1 MTSDRPRL
9 ITEADPGLAR
19 SMREWRHAI
28 HAHPETA
35 FEEIETAAMV
45 ARQLG
50 ECGLEVHTGI
60 AQTGVVGVLS
70 CGSSSR
76 AIGLRADMDALHIQ
90 EQNDFAHRS
99 LRDGRMH
106 ACGHDGHTAMLLGAA
121 RHLASTRSFDGT
133 VYFIFQPAEENEGGG
148 RRMVEEGLFERFA
161 MEAVFG
167 LHNIP
172 GMPVGQFTILT
183 GPALASFDI
192 FEITVRG
199 RGGHAAMPQRTVDP
213 IVAGSQLVTAL
224 QSIVSRTIDPLDAG
238 VVSVTSLH
246 AGETWNVV
254 PDTCVIRGSVRA
266 FSESVRNSVEAR
278 MRELAAGICAAFG
291 ARADV
296 RYERR
301 YPATVNAPAE
311 SEHARRVAVRAFG
324 SERIVAE
331 GRPLMASEDFAYMLQ
346 AKPGCFA
353 LTGNGTGVP
362 GSPCE
367 LHNPRY
373 DFNDDVLGWGAT
385 YWVRLVEE
393 TLAKP

>member
-1 MTSDRPRL
+1 MASHSPRL
-9 ITEADPGLAR
+9 ITDADPDLAR
-19 SMREWRHAI
+19 RMREWRRTI

-35 FEEIETAAMV
+35 FEEIETAALV
-45 ARQLG
+45 SRQLE
-50 ECGLEVHTGI
+50 ECGLEVHTGL
-60 AQTGVVGVLS
+60 AQTGVVGVLR

-99 LRDGRMH
+99 RRDGRMH

-121 RHLASTRSFDGT
+121 RHLAAKRSFDGT

-172 GMPVGQFTILT
+172 GLPVGQFTILT

-192 FEITVRG
+192 FEITVHG
-199 RGGHAAMPQRTVDP
+199 KGGHAAMPQRTVDP
-213 IVAGSQLVTAL
+213 VVVGSQLVTAL

-254 PDTCVIRGSVRA
+254 PDTCVIRGSVRT
-266 FSESVRNSVEAR
+266 FSEGVRNSVETR

-291 ARADV
+291 ARSDV

-311 SEHARRVAVRAFG
+311 SEHAQRVAARAFG
-324 SERIVAE
+324 KERIVAE

-346 AKPGCFA
+346 AKAGCFA
-353 LTGNGTGVP
+353 LTGNGAGAP

-373 DFNDDVLGWGAT
+373 DFNDEVLGWGAT

-393 TLAKP
+393 TLTKP